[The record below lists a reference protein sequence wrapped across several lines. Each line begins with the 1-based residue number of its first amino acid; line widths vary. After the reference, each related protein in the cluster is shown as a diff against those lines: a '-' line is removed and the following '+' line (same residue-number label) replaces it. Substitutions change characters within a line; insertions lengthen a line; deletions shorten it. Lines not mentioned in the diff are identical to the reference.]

1 MTLFLFELNMRAE
14 AQMTGQE
21 FSKAALDDCQ
31 LTIRALDVK
40 CGAVLVLLLA
50 PLPSISR
57 IFSAIEKLPGS
68 YSLLFG
74 LLFFAAWA
82 AAMWSLVRALAPLD
96 NPSAHLRDSKSYT
109 GSYYRSGLYEFGF
122 IDALFRRS
130 VIFANK
136 DVAAAMLDIPQTDI
150 RVQEELTFEHM
161 KLCYIRDVKI
171 RLLKWGIGFAE
182 AWLVC
187 GTAIYLM
194 GRYLKP

>member
-1 MTLFLFELNMRAE
+1 
-14 AQMTGQE
+14 MTGQE

-50 PLPSISR
+50 PLPSVSR
-57 IFSAIEKLPGS
+57 IFSAIEKLPAS
-68 YSLLFG
+68 WPLLLG
-74 LLFFAAWA
+74 VLFFAAWA
-82 AAMWSLVRALAPLD
+82 AAMLSLIRALAPLD
-96 NPSAHLRDSKSYT
+96 NPSVHLLDSKSYT
-109 GSYYRSGLYEFGF
+109 GAYYRGGLYEFGF
-122 IDALFRRS
+122 IDALLRRS

-136 DVAAAMLDIPQTDI
+136 KVADAMLDIPQTDV

-182 AWLVC
+182 AWLVF
-187 GTAIYLM
+187 GTVIYLM
-194 GRYLKP
+194 GRYLNP